1 MTHATSAPPRALLD
15 TARAVIEAFNAKDWD
30 RARATITPDFD
41 YDEVAT
47 GRRLSG
53 ADAALDAWRG
63 WAGAFPDSKGSY
75 RALHAAGDDTVT
87 VEVTWSG
94 THLGPLHTPGGAIQ
108 PTGRSIAVPACVVF
122 EIANGKARAQR
133 HYFDMVTLLRQ
144 LGAMP

>member
-1 MTHATSAPPRALLD
+1 MTHATTAPPRTLLD
-15 TARAVIEAFNAKDWD
+15 AARAVIEAFNSKDWD

-47 GRRLSG
+47 GRRLTG
-53 ADAALDAWRG
+53 AEATLEAWRG
-63 WAGAFPDSKGSY
+63 WAAAFPDSNGSY
-75 RALHAAGDDTVT
+75 RALHVAGNDTVV

-94 THLGPLHTPGGAIQ
+94 THRGPLPTPGGTIQ
-108 PTGRSIAVPACVVF
+108 PTGRSIAVPACMVF

-144 LGAMP
+144 LGVMP